1 MLEGCRKDVTG
12 TLQCCGAAGAGTPA
26 GCRRD
31 AAGMQEASCRTLSHS
46 SFTSKECL
54 ALKLTQTSHFISPET
69 FRRKQ
74 VLISLE
80 TQAADAGLPGR
91 NKQLL

>member
-1 MLEGCRKDVTG
+1 MQEGCYRDTAMMQSG
-12 TLQCCGAAGAGTPA
+12 CCRMVQERG
-26 GCRRD
+26 RD
-31 AAGMQEASCRTLSHS
+31 ATGMQGDAGGRTLSHGS
-46 SFTSKECL
+46 LTSKECL
-54 ALKLTQTSHFISPET
+54 VLKLTQTSHFISPET

-74 VLISLE
+74 VHISLE

>member
-1 MLEGCRKDVTG
+1 MPQACHRD
-12 TLQCCGAAGAGTPA
+12 AAGMQ
-26 GCRRD
+26 GCCCRD
-31 AAGMQEASCRTLSHS
+31 AAGMQEASCRTLSHGS
-46 SFTSKECL
+46 LTSKECL
-54 ALKLTQTSHFISPET
+54 PLKLTQTSHFISPET

-74 VLISLE
+74 VLISVE